1 MTFEATIGDGV
12 MVPEMVTVA
21 CPETPDDGALVD
33 RVIVEVAPK
42 AASGPRTR
50 KAASM
55 IVASV
60 LSVFISITW

>member
-1 MTFEATIGDGV
+1 VI
-12 MVPEMVTVA
+12 VPETVTVD

-33 RVIVEVAPK
+33 SVIVDVAPK

-50 KAASM
+50 KAANM

-60 LSVFISITW
+60 LIVFISITE